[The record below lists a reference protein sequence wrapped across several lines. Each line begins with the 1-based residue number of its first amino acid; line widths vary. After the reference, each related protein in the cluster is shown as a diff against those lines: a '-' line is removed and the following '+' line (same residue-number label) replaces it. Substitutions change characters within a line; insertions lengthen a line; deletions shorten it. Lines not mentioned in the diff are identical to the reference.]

1 VTAPLTVS
9 VVQYAAL
16 AGGIEA
22 NVPEHV
28 RLIEDAD
35 SHGARLVVFPEL
47 SLTGYGLPLLRG
59 DRGPGEDQGSGDQ
72 GGAEQESAG
81 QESAVQG
88 SAGQESAGQE
98 SAVQGSGGQ
107 WVVPADRRLAPI
119 REICRRT
126 GITAVVGAPVREA
139 DGTPRLASLAIHPNG
154 VEEAAFKAHLHG
166 DEESIFEAGPGYD
179 AAPEKPAMPDREAR
193 PGHEAMAEHEPVP
206 EHEPMPEHAAG
217 PEPLLL
223 DVDGWKI
230 ALAICFD
237 AAHPAH
243 SGAAAAA
250 GADVYA
256 VSALYTQEEGHRLG
270 LHLGARAMDNR
281 MYSVLANLGGRTPLG
296 QSCGLSGFWGPDG
309 LSMQQAGGTGTEV
322 VTAVLRRGSL
332 NRYR

>member
-1 VTAPLTVS
+1 MTAPLTVS
-9 VVQYAAL
+9 AIQYAAL
-16 AGGIEA
+16 GGGIHA

-35 SHGARLVVFPEL
+35 SHGARLVLFPEL
-47 SLTGYGLPLLRG
+47 SLTGYDLPLLRG
-59 DRGPGEDQGSGDQ
+59 GDQ
-72 GGAEQESAG
+72 FHAG
-81 QESAVQG
+81 D
-88 SAGQESAGQE
+88 
-98 SAVQGSGGQ
+98 Q
-107 WVVPADRRLAPI
+107 WVAPGDHRLDPV

-126 GITAVVGAPVREA
+126 GITAVVGAPFREP
-139 DGTPRLASLAIHPNG
+139 DGTPRLASLAVHPNG
-154 VEEAAFKAHLHG
+154 TEEAGFKTHLHG
-166 DEESIFEAGPGYD
+166 DEQSLFEAGPGY
-179 AAPEKPAMPDREAR
+179 E
-193 PGHEAMAEHEPVP
+193 
-206 EHEPMPEHAAG
+206 AG
-217 PEPLLL
+217 PGSEHGQRFGEGQGLEAGQEPLLL

-281 MYSVLANLGGRTPLG
+281 MYGVLANLGGRTPLG
-296 QSCGLSGFWGPDG
+296 PSCGLSGFWGPDG

-332 NRYR
+332 ERYR

>member
-1 VTAPLTVS
+1 MTPPLTVS
-9 VVQYAAL
+9 VIQYAAL
-16 AGGIEA
+16 AGGIDA
-22 NVPEHV
+22 NAPEHV

-47 SLTGYGLPLLRG
+47 SLTGYDLPLLRSG
-59 DRGPGEDQGSGDQ
+59 HQIDAGDQ
-72 GGAEQESAG
+72 
-81 QESAVQG
+81 
-88 SAGQESAGQE
+88 
-98 SAVQGSGGQ
+98 
-107 WVVPADRRLAPI
+107 WVAPGDRRLDPI

-126 GITAVVGAPVREA
+126 GITAVIGAPFREPE
-139 DGTPRLASLAIHPNG
+139 GTPRLASLAVHPDG
-154 VEEAAFKAHLHG
+154 AEEAGFKTHLHG
-166 DEESIFEAGPGYD
+166 DEQSLFEAGQ
-179 AAPEKPAMPDREAR
+179 
-193 PGHEAMAEHEPVP
+193 
-206 EHEPMPEHAAG
+206 
-217 PEPLLL
+217 EPLLL

-243 SGAAAAA
+243 SGDAAAA

-281 MYSVLANLGGRTPLG
+281 MYGVLANLGGRTPLG
-296 QSCGLSGFWGPDG
+296 PSCGLSGFWGPDG

-332 NRYR
+332 ERYR

>member
-9 VVQYAAL
+9 VIQYAAL
-16 AGGIEA
+16 VGGIDTNA
-22 NVPEHV
+22 PEHV

-47 SLTGYGLPLLRG
+47 SLTGYDLPLLRSG
-59 DRGPGEDQGSGDQ
+59 HRFDAGDQ
-72 GGAEQESAG
+72 
-81 QESAVQG
+81 
-88 SAGQESAGQE
+88 
-98 SAVQGSGGQ
+98 
-107 WVVPADRRLAPI
+107 WVAPGDRRLDPI

-126 GITAVVGAPVREA
+126 GITAVIGAPFREP
-139 DGTPRLASLAIHPNG
+139 DGTPRLASLALHPDG
-154 VEEAAFKAHLHG
+154 AEEAGFKTHLHG
-166 DEESIFEAGPGYD
+166 DEQSLFEAGQ
-179 AAPEKPAMPDREAR
+179 
-193 PGHEAMAEHEPVP
+193 EPF
-206 EHEPMPEHAAG
+206 
-217 PEPLLL
+217 LL

-243 SGAAAAA
+243 SGDAAAA

-281 MYSVLANLGGRTPLG
+281 MYGILANLGGRTPLG
-296 QSCGLSGFWGPDG
+296 PTCGLSGFWGPDG

-332 NRYR
+332 ERYR

>member
-9 VVQYAAL
+9 AVQYEAL
-16 AGGIEA
+16 DGGVDA

-47 SLTGYGLPLLRG
+47 SLTGYDLPLLRHG
-59 DRGPGEDQGSGDQ
+59 NQRRGDQ
-72 GGAEQESAG
+72 RGGDQWAG
-81 QESAVQG
+81 D
-88 SAGQESAGQE
+88 
-98 SAVQGSGGQ
+98 Q
-107 WVVPADRRLAPI
+107 WVTAEDHRLDPI

-126 GITAVVGAPVREA
+126 GITAVVGAPFRER
-139 DGTPRLASLAIHPNG
+139 DGTPRLASLAVHANG
-154 VEEAAFKAHLHG
+154 TEEAGFKAHLHG
-166 DEESIFEAGPGYD
+166 DEQSLFEAGPGYQ
-179 AAPEKPAMPDREAR
+179 AR
-193 PGHEAMAEHEPVP
+193 R
-206 EHEPMPEHAAG
+206 
-217 PEPLLL
+217 EPLLL

-256 VSALYTQEEGHRLG
+256 VSALYTQGEGQRLG

-281 MYSVLANLGGRTPLG
+281 MYGVLANLGGRTTLG
-296 QSCGLSGFWGPDG
+296 PSCGLSGFWGPDG
-309 LSMQQAGGTGTEV
+309 LSMQSAGGTGTEV

-332 NRYR
+332 DRYR